1 MNLKSGQYNLHKLIL
16 KEKMNGKNGS
26 IKIFETTLKYGQ
38 LEPRRKR
45 NRTGKNKDLRFNSQE
60 IFKIYERYQL
70 MEP

>member
-26 IKIFETTLKYGQ
+26 IKIFETTSKYGQ

>member
-1 MNLKSGQYNLHKLIL
+1 
-16 KEKMNGKNGS
+16 MNGKNGS
-26 IKIFETTLKYGQ
+26 IKIFETTSKYGQ